1 MPVDPYVHHDCRP
14 SKDTGGQPMFDKE
27 QFVEDC
33 KNAIGDGQ
41 RGIREVVARAVSDPV
56 AVIRAMGEP
65 TEAGIVPLYRSEN
78 LTIMHFTWAPYMTL
92 VPHNHNMFSVVGL
105 YGGREDNVFWRRVD
119 GTIEVAGG
127 QSLSSG
133 QVATLG
139 RDIIH
144 SVLNPISKKTA
155 AFHVYGGDFLA
166 PDDSRSQWDHETL
179 EEKHWDL
186 SAVKARFRE
195 FDHRYDLS
203 ANQTAGIGAKT
214 PV

>member
-1 MPVDPYVHHDCRP
+1 
-14 SKDTGGQPMFDKE
+14 MFDKV

-33 KNAIGDGQ
+33 KDAIGDGQ
-41 RGIREVVARAVSDPV
+41 KGIREVVERAVSDPA

-65 TEAGIVPLYRSEN
+65 TDAGIVPLYRSKD
-78 LTIMHFTWAPYMTL
+78 LTIMNFIWGPYMTL

-105 YGGREDNVFWRRVD
+105 YSGREDNVFWRRVD
-119 GTIEVAGG
+119 GAIEVAGG
-127 QSLSSG
+127 RSLGSA

-155 AFHVYGGDFLA
+155 AFHVYGGDFLG
-166 PDDSRSQWDHETL
+166 PDDERSQWDHETL
-179 EEKHWDL
+179 EERPWDL

-195 FDHRYDLS
+195 FDCRYDIW
-203 ANQTAGIGAKT
+203 QTR
-214 PV
+214 PPELVPQH